1 MSSETPT
8 LSQRAEARAAGK
20 ARRAKAA
27 REREAFFDLLV
38 SGYSHE
44 QIAARTGVSVAT
56 VRRAV
61 ERAIAQRRL
70 DGSERFVHLQI
81 ARLTKALRVADEAI
95 DEGKLNAID
104 PFLRVVAA
112 FDRYHG
118 LAAAPPTPP
127 ASSAPRIAREIPLAL
142 THVVSPALIAP
153 APADVAENGA
163 QVLEIAGAPPVLQ
176 RE

>member
-1 MSSETPT
+1 MSNETLT
-8 LSQRAEARAAGK
+8 LSQRAEARAARK

-27 REREAFFDLLV
+27 REREAFFDFLV
-38 SGYSHE
+38 SGYSHT
-44 QIAARTGVSVAT
+44 QIAARTGVSVAK
-56 VRRAV
+56 VRRTID
-61 ERAIAQRRL
+61 RAIAQRRL
-70 DGSERFVHLQI
+70 DGPERYVHLQV

-95 DEGKLNAID
+95 DEGKLNAVD

-112 FDRYHG
+112 MNCYHG
-118 LAAAPPTPP
+118 LAAPPPTAP